1 MTEHRI
7 PAPAAIAAVI
17 AAMEHY
23 NRAWQRELADFR
35 TTNGEIDERRL
46 GEYEHAKDDHAW
58 PVLDA
63 LPDWISKLKA
73 AITPAAAP
81 EAAPEPAP

>member
-17 AAMEHY
+17 AEMEHY
-23 NRAWQRELADFR
+23 DRAWQKELADLR
-35 TTNGEIDERRL
+35 TTGGEIDERRL

-58 PVLDA
+58 PVLDT
-63 LPDWISKLKA
+63 LPDWISTLKS
-73 AITPAAAP
+73 AIAPTAAP
-81 EAAPEPAP
+81 ETGPQSAP